1 MSVLV
6 NLPIDKFGVIGGVV
20 ALLCGG
26 GNSPVRIARI
36 IGFVNQEIFRVVF
49 GDKGCDCVV

>member
-1 MSVLV
+1 MSTFVD
-6 NLPIDKFGVIGGVV
+6 LPIDKIGVIGGVA

-49 GDKGCDCVV
+49 GDKGCDCAV